1 VTNAADAG
9 NLFFNTSNG
18 SQHMIKKTIS
28 ELEERVRQLDS
39 MEQGNRAELLALLA
53 TLKTEIEALPATC
66 REEAESIL
74 GFATVST
81 HESMRQDKNPHL
93 VKLSLEGLA
102 SSVKGFETSH
112 PTLVGT
118 VNRICLMLSNIGI

>member
-1 VTNAADAG
+1 
-9 NLFFNTSNG
+9 
-18 SQHMIKKTIS
+18 MIKKTIDAI
-28 ELEERVRQLDS
+28 EEKIGQLDS
-39 MEQGNRAELLALLA
+39 MEKDNRAQLLTLLAA
-53 TLKTEIEALPATC
+53 LKTEIEELAKTR
-66 REEAESIL
+66 REDAESIL

-81 HESMRQDKNPHL
+81 HETMRQDKNPQL

-118 VNRICLMLSNIGI
+118 VNRICVMLSNIGI

>member
-1 VTNAADAG
+1 
-9 NLFFNTSNG
+9 
-18 SQHMIKKTIS
+18 MIKKTIAA
-28 ELEERVRQLDS
+28 LEEKVRQLDS
-39 MEQGNRAELLALLA
+39 MKQDNRAELLMLLA
-53 TLKTEIEALPATC
+53 TLKTEIEELAKTC

-81 HESMRQDKNPHL
+81 HETMRQDKNPHL
-93 VKLSLEGLA
+93 VKVSLEGLA

-118 VNRICLMLSNIGI
+118 VNRICMMLSNIGI